1 MEFPEGFYKAMNWDE
16 RTRLLIGDASAATL
30 SAAHVL
36 VVGLGGVGAYAAE
49 MLCRAGVGALTIVDG
64 DVIEKSNLNR
74 QLVALT
80 STIGQPKTEVM
91 AARLLAINPE
101 LRLTLVNEYLRDER
115 TTEVLQ
121 SAPFDYVVDCIDTL
135 SPKTFLIY
143 HAVQLGYR
151 VISSM
156 GSGGKMDPSQVAV
169 GDISKTRDCKLAR
182 MVRKRLHRLGIF
194 KGVKAVWSPEEV
206 PAEAIRLEEGVNKN
220 STVGT
225 ISYMPPIFGCFIA
238 SEVIRD
244 LMGQP
249 PPSSG
254 NEPNPRG
261 DSPLP

>member
-1 MEFPEGFYKAMNWDE
+1 MNWDE
-16 RTRLLIGDASAATL
+16 RTRLLLGDERRARLAS
-30 SAAHVL
+30 AHVL
-36 VVGLGGVGAYAAE
+36 VVGLGGVGAYATE

-64 DVIEKSNLNR
+64 DVIEESNLNR
-74 QLVALT
+74 QLPALN

-101 LRLTLVNEYLRDER
+101 LKLTPIQEYLRDER
-115 TTEVLQ
+115 TIEVLQ

-156 GSGGKMDPSQVAV
+156 GSGGKLDPSQVAV
-169 GDISKTRDCKLAR
+169 ADISKTRDCKLAR

-206 PAEAIRLEEGVNKN
+206 PDEAIRLETGVNKI

-225 ISYMPPIFGCFIA
+225 ISYMPPIFGCFMA

-244 LMGQP
+244 LIG
-249 PPSSG
+249 
-254 NEPNPRG
+254 
-261 DSPLP
+261 

>member
-1 MEFPEGFYKAMNWDE
+1 MNWDE
-16 RTRLLIGDASAATL
+16 RTRLLLGDERRARLAS
-30 SAAHVL
+30 AHVL
-36 VVGLGGVGAYAAE
+36 VVGLGGVGAYATE

-64 DVIEKSNLNR
+64 DVIEESNLNR
-74 QLVALT
+74 QLPALK

-101 LRLTLVNEYLRDER
+101 LKLTSVQEYLRDER
-115 TTEVLQ
+115 TIEVLQ

-156 GSGGKMDPSQVAV
+156 GSGGKLDPSQVAV
-169 GDISKTRDCKLAR
+169 ADISKTRDCKLAR

-206 PAEAIRLEEGVNKN
+206 PDEAIRPEAGLNKN

-225 ISYMPPIFGCFIA
+225 ISYMPPVFGCYMA

-244 LMGQP
+244 LIG
-249 PPSSG
+249 
-254 NEPNPRG
+254 
-261 DSPLP
+261 

>member
-1 MEFPEGFYKAMNWDE
+1 MNWDE
-16 RTRLLIGDASAATL
+16 RTRLLLGDERRARLAS
-30 SAAHVL
+30 AHVL
-36 VVGLGGVGAYAAE
+36 VVGLGGVGAYATE

-64 DVIEKSNLNR
+64 DVIEESNLNR
-74 QLVALT
+74 QLPALN

-101 LRLTLVNEYLRDER
+101 LKLTPIQEYLRDER
-115 TTEVLQ
+115 TIEVLQ

-143 HAVQLGYR
+143 HAVQLGCR

-156 GSGGKMDPSQVAV
+156 GSGGKLDPSQVAV
-169 GDISKTRDCKLAR
+169 ADISKTRDCKLAR

-206 PAEAIRLEEGVNKN
+206 PDEAIRLETGVNKI

-225 ISYMPPIFGCFIA
+225 ISYMPPIFGCFMA

-244 LMGQP
+244 LIG
-249 PPSSG
+249 
-254 NEPNPRG
+254 
-261 DSPLP
+261 

>member
-1 MEFPEGFYKAMNWDE
+1 MELQGSFYQAMSWDE
-16 RTRLLIGDASAATL
+16 RTRLLLGDERRARLAS
-30 SAAHVL
+30 AHVL
-36 VVGLGGVGAYAAE
+36 VVGLGGVGAYATE

-64 DVIEKSNLNR
+64 DVIEESNLNR
-74 QLVALT
+74 QLPALK

-101 LRLTLVNEYLRDER
+101 LKLTSVQEYLRDER
-115 TTEVLQ
+115 TIEVLQ

-143 HAVQLGYR
+143 HAVKLGYR

-156 GSGGKMDPSQVAV
+156 GSGGKMDPSLVAV
-169 GDISKTRDCKLAR
+169 SDISKSRDCKLAR

-206 PAEAIRLEEGVNKN
+206 PDEAIRLEAGVNKI

-225 ISYMPPIFGCFIA
+225 ISYMPPVFGCYMA

-244 LMGQP
+244 LIG
-249 PPSSG
+249 
-254 NEPNPRG
+254 
-261 DSPLP
+261 

>member
-1 MEFPEGFYKAMNWDE
+1 MNWNE
-16 RTRLLIGDASAATL
+16 RTRLLIGDGNAVKLAS
-30 SAAHVL
+30 AHVL

-64 DVIEKSNLNR
+64 DVIEESNLNR
-74 QLVALT
+74 QLPALA

-91 AARLLAINPE
+91 AARLFGINPE
-101 LRLTLVNEYLRDER
+101 LRLTPVNEYLRDER
-115 TTEVLQ
+115 TVEVLQ

-143 HAVQLGYR
+143 HAVHLGYH

-156 GSGGKMDPSQVAV
+156 GSGGKMDPSRVAV
-169 GDISKTRDCKLAR
+169 ADISKTRDCKLAR

-194 KGVKAVWSPEEV
+194 KGVKAVYSPEEV
-206 PAEAIRLEEGVNKN
+206 PDSAIRLEQGVNKN

-225 ISYMPPIFGCFIA
+225 ISYMPPVFGCFIA

-244 LMGQP
+244 LI
-249 PPSSG
+249 
-254 NEPNPRG
+254 R
-261 DSPLP
+261 

>member
-1 MEFPEGFYKAMNWDE
+1 MNWDE
-16 RTRLLIGDASAATL
+16 RTRLLLGDERRAWLAS
-30 SAAHVL
+30 AHVL
-36 VVGLGGVGAYAAE
+36 VVGLGGVGAYATE

-64 DVIEKSNLNR
+64 DVIEESNLNR
-74 QLVALT
+74 QLPALK

-101 LRLTLVNEYLRDER
+101 LKLTSVQEYLRDER
-115 TTEVLQ
+115 TIEVLQ

-169 GDISKTRDCKLAR
+169 ADISKTRDCKLAR

-206 PAEAIRLEEGVNKN
+206 PDEAIRLETGVNKI

-225 ISYMPPIFGCFIA
+225 ISYMPPVFGCYMA

-244 LMGQP
+244 LIG
-249 PPSSG
+249 
-254 NEPNPRG
+254 
-261 DSPLP
+261 

>member
-1 MEFPEGFYKAMNWDE
+1 MSRTE
-16 RTRLLIGDASAATL
+16 RTRLLLGDERMARLAS
-30 SAAHVL
+30 AHVL

-49 MLCRAGVGALTIVDG
+49 MLCRAGVGALTIIDG
-64 DVIEKSNLNR
+64 DVIEESNINR
-74 QLVALT
+74 QLPALT

-91 AARLLAINPE
+91 AARLLGINPE
-101 LRLTLVNEYLRDER
+101 LKLTAIQEYLRDER
-115 TTEVLQ
+115 TSEVLE

-143 HAVQLGYR
+143 HAVKQGYR

-169 GDISKTRDCKLAR
+169 ADISKTRDCKLAK

-194 KGVKAVWSPEEV
+194 KGIKAVWSPEEV
-206 PAEAIRLEEGVNKN
+206 PAEAIRLEQGVNKN

-244 LMGQP
+244 LIG
-249 PPSSG
+249 
-254 NEPNPRG
+254 
-261 DSPLP
+261 

>member
-1 MEFPEGFYKAMNWDE
+1 MA
-16 RTRLLIGDASAATL
+16 RLAS
-30 SAAHVL
+30 AHVL

-64 DVIEKSNLNR
+64 DVIEESNINR
-74 QLVALT
+74 QLPALT

-91 AARLLAINPE
+91 AARLLGINPE
-101 LRLTLVNEYLRDER
+101 LKLTTLQEYLRDER

-143 HAVQLGYR
+143 HAVKLGYR

-169 GDISKTRDCKLAR
+169 ADISKTRDCKLAR

-194 KGVKAVWSPEEV
+194 EGVKAVWSPEEV
-206 PAEAIRLEEGVNKN
+206 PAEAIRLEEGLNKN

-225 ISYMPPIFGCFIA
+225 ISYMPPIFGCYIA
-238 SEVIRD
+238 GEVIRD
-244 LMGQP
+244 LIG
-249 PPSSG
+249 
-254 NEPNPRG
+254 E
-261 DSPLP
+261 